1 VRIDEARH
9 DDATLDVDVDRA
21 VDPFDGLVRASVT
34 CRDDGSV
41 AHGDEA
47 IRHGADVTGCRPDPR
62 TLVFQRRD
70 RQETRAVKDEI
81 GLCHPFST
89 IFQ

>member
-9 DDATLDVDVDRA
+9 DDAALHVDVGRALDALDRGVDAA
-21 VDPFDGLVRASVT
+21 VAGRHDGA
-34 CRDDGSV
+34 V

-47 IRHGADVTGCRPDPR
+47 IGHGADVTGCRPDPR
-62 TLVFQRRD
+62 TLVFQRRE

-81 GLCHPFST
+81 GLRHPFST